1 MDQNVHNNSPD
12 TVMCDKTIKQAYLT
26 DAATPNNHI
35 LHSTLTEKLHKPTDL
50 KEEVIRIWRL
60 TTAYTTISTIHN
72 GYYFSLH
79 ISLKLLNL
87 HPASYILMQKAAILN
102 ACHIGRQFVAEE

>member
-1 MDQNVHNNSPD
+1 
-12 TVMCDKTIKQAYLT
+12 MCDKTIKQAYLT
-26 DAATPNNHI
+26 DAATPNSHI
-35 LHSTLTEKLHKPTDL
+35 LHSTLTKKLHKPTDL
-50 KEEVIRIWRL
+50 KEEVIRIWQL

-72 GYYFSLH
+72 GYIKLH

-102 ACHIGRQFVAEE
+102 TCHIGRKSVGEE